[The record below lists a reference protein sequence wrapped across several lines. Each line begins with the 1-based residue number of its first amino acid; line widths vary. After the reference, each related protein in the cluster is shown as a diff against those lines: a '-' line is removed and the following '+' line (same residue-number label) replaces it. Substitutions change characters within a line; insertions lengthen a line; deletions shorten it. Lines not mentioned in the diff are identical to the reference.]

1 MDLARTPARRPMEP
15 GLARRLW
22 HVVLAVCHMLRRGLG
37 RKRLLMDMHLLV
49 GRGKLAGRALRG
61 LLAHPTAGGHH
72 IATSSST
79 STMASFYGHRAR
91 EVEFSCTTTPSYPQY
106 YGLFPFKGR
115 GGHGGGG
122 RGDYGG
128 LDAAAV
134 ARAFEMMSADVES
147 GRATPAVAGV
157 ATATP
162 SPMVAWI
169 LGRSPAGVRPL
180 RVTDSPFPV
189 VPEGGSNERVDAE
202 CDDFIQRFYEQLR
215 LQHSVATPECS

>member
-1 MDLARTPARRPMEP
+1 M
-15 GLARRLW
+15 
-22 HVVLAVCHMLRRGLG
+22 
-37 RKRLLMDMHLLV
+37 MDMHLLV
-49 GRGKLAGRALRG
+49 GRSKLAGRALRG
-61 LLAHPTAGGHH
+61 LLVHPASGHR
-72 IATSSST
+72 IAASSST

-115 GGHGGGG
+115 GGRGGGG

-147 GRATPAVAGV
+147 GRATPAVGGV

-189 VPEGGSNERVDAE
+189 VPEGGSCNERVDAE

-215 LQHSVATPECS
+215 MQHSIATPECS

>member
-1 MDLARTPARRPMEP
+1 
-15 GLARRLW
+15 
-22 HVVLAVCHMLRRGLG
+22 
-37 RKRLLMDMHLLV
+37 
-49 GRGKLAGRALRG
+49 
-61 LLAHPTAGGHH
+61 
-72 IATSSST
+72 
-79 STMASFYGHRAR
+79 MASFYGHRAR

-115 GGHGGGG
+115 GGRG